1 MGKTR
6 QGKPDKLHKTNSNG
20 KAANTVKSA
29 PPARHKKAAPLVTL
43 DEIYLKLFNLTPN
56 AIAVF
61 KLDGTICDVNDLFCQ
76 GSGYSREEV
85 IGKTSR
91 ELNLFS
97 QDVRE
102 KVIDAIAKDGCFRNM
117 EVRHRL
123 KDGSTVTSM
132 DSGDLVRI
140 GDEYY
145 VIVVAQDLT
154 NLKQIEEDLRNEHI
168 LNRAIIDNLPGL
180 FFIIDENFRFLL
192 WNDNFTLTTGYSAE
206 EMKTMTALDL
216 HPESRRRAAAER
228 IKHGF
233 LSGHF
238 NHEENVVFKDGADCT
253 LLITA
258 SRIPYDGK
266 TCLIGT
272 CIDIT
277 EKKKAQD
284 QLKRFAANLEEA
296 NITLRVLM
304 KHNKQEQ
311 KHFENKL
318 QTYVNDLVMPYLDKL
333 RKANLDERSK
343 KYLRELENNLTGVLS
358 PFLSN
363 FQTLYKKLTPQEIQI
378 VDLIGKGKCT
388 KEIADMLNV
397 AVNTVA
403 THRNNIRKKL
413 NLRNAKVN
421 LRSHLMSLR

>member
-1 MGKTR
+1 
-6 QGKPDKLHKTNSNG
+6 
-20 KAANTVKSA
+20 
-29 PPARHKKAAPLVTL
+29 
-43 DEIYLKLFNLTPN
+43 
-56 AIAVF
+56 
-61 KLDGTICDVNDLFCQ
+61 
-76 GSGYSREEV
+76 
-85 IGKTSR
+85 
-91 ELNLFS
+91 
-97 QDVRE
+97 
-102 KVIDAIAKDGCFRNM
+102 
-117 EVRHRL
+117 
-123 KDGSTVTSM
+123 
-132 DSGDLVRI
+132 
-140 GDEYY
+140 
-145 VIVVAQDLT
+145 
-154 NLKQIEEDLRNEHI
+154 
-168 LNRAIIDNLPGL
+168 
-180 FFIIDENFRFLL
+180 
-192 WNDNFTLTTGYSAE
+192 
-206 EMKTMTALDL
+206 MKTMTALDL

-358 PFLSN
+358 PFLST